1 MPPAHAPDPATVDH
15 WLVTA
20 QLVTRAHWDLLV
32 FVYRHSTS
40 LVSADHIARLLG
52 YATGEVVAALEY
64 LTALAFVTRSRP
76 SHGVHLYQFSA
87 PVDTPPGDAC
97 HRLLRIADSRAVR
110 LRLAQRWRDDDRSPP
125 DTTHAAAVFGHCG
138 GPPWRKAR

>member
-1 MPPAHAPDPATVDH
+1 MPHAHAPDSATVDH

-20 QLVTRAHWDLLV
+20 QLVTRVHWDLLV

-64 LTALAFVTRSRP
+64 LASLAFVARSRP
-76 SHGVHLYQFSA
+76 SHGVRLYQFSA
-87 PVDTPPGDAC
+87 PVDTSPGDAC
-97 HRLLRIADSRAVR
+97 HRLLRLADSRAVR

-138 GPPWRKAR
+138 GPPWRKAS